1 MILNV
6 NTQEVRQYLPVAETF
21 FERIFGMESANVLI
35 TDEAQLS
42 DFSFS
47 GEGFSDVQCGSLN
60 EAYRAWDAWVLQKIF
75 LEYDLLLTK
84 TTIRMTTLF
93 AQIEARKPPSG
104 YLH

>member
-6 NTQEVRQYLPVAETF
+6 NKDEVRQYLSTADAF
-21 FERIFGMESANVLI
+21 FERIFGMEAQNALL
-35 TDEAQLS
+35 TDESQLS

-47 GEGFSDVQCGSLN
+47 GEGFSDVQCDSLN
-60 EAYRAWDAWVLQKIF
+60 EAYRAWDAWVLQRIY
-75 LEYDLLLTK
+75 LEYGLPLTK

-93 AQIEARKPPSG
+93 AQLEAREPSTG